1 MDFRSCPQIPEIVI
15 IEPKVHTDK
24 RGFFLELHYQAK
36 FDAAGIRGPFV
47 QDNLSSSCKG
57 TLRGLH
63 YQLCKP
69 QGKAIWALTG
79 EIYDVAVDIRRG
91 SPTYGKWFG
100 TILSN
105 RNRRGLY
112 IPPDFAH
119 GFCVLSE
126 EAEVFYKCTDF
137 YAPEDER
144 CIRWNDPEINIE
156 WPIAAPTLS
165 PRDAAS
171 PFMRDAELPN

>member
-1 MDFRSCPQIPEIVI
+1 MEFRSSPQIPEIVI

-24 RGFFLELHYQAK
+24 RGFFLELHHQAK

-91 SPTYGKWFG
+91 SLTYGKWFG
-100 TILSN
+100 TILSD

-156 WPIAAPTLS
+156 WPIEAPTLS